1 MMNSKRIICWNVN
14 GIRAWSKKG
23 CLEWIIEQNPDI
35 FCFQETKAHP
45 DQLDTSLL
53 NIDGYTSYFD
63 HSKLKKGYSGVAVY
77 SKEKPTRVDSDL
89 LVENSEGKKEID
101 QEGRFIALYFENYEK
116 APNKKLNAADRQSI
130 QGKKGYVFINCY
142 FPNGGGESHRL
153 EYKLR
158 FYKAFHEYI
167 KNSRKEGYNVI
178 FCGDLNVAHTEIDIA
193 RPKENQNHVGFLPV
207 ERKWVDGL
215 IADGFIDTFRF
226 LNPEVKERY
235 SWWDVKSGA
244 RNRNIG
250 WRIDYFFV
258 DNSLRENILDAKIHS
273 DIYGSDHC
281 PIFLNIKI

>member
-1 MMNSKRIICWNVN
+1 MKKIICWNVN

-23 CLEWIIEQNPDI
+23 CLEWVLSENPDI

-45 DQLDTSLL
+45 DQLDASLL

-77 SKEKPTRVDSDL
+77 TKEKPEKVDSNL
-89 LVENSEGKKEID
+89 FVQESETSKAKQID
-101 QEGRFIALYFENYEK
+101 QEGRFIALYF
-116 APNKKLNAADRQSI
+116 KKF
-130 QGKKGYVFINCY
+130 VFVNCY
-142 FPNGGGESHRL
+142 FPNGGGDISRL

-158 FYKAFHEYI
+158 FYKAFQEYVI
-167 KNSRKEGYNVI
+167 KLKNEGKKVV

-193 RPKENQNHVGFLPV
+193 RPKENSNHVGFLPV
-207 ERKWVDGL
+207 ERDWLTGV
-215 IADGFIDTFRF
+215 INAGFIDTFRF
-226 LNPEVKERY
+226 KNPDARDVY

-250 WRIDYFFV
+250 WRIDYFLV
-258 DNSLRENILDAKIHS
+258 DESQEKSILNTKIHS

-281 PIFLNIKI
+281 PISLEIDL

>member
-1 MMNSKRIICWNVN
+1 MSDENIIKIICWNVN

-23 CLEWIIEQNPDI
+23 CLDWVVEQNPDI

-45 DQLDTSLL
+45 EQLDASLL
-53 NIDGYTSYFD
+53 NIEGYTSYFD

-77 SKEKPTRVDSDL
+77 TKEKPVRVDCDL
-89 LVENSEGKKEID
+89 YIEDADGKQEID
-101 QEGRFIALYFENYEK
+101 QEGRFIALYYTGANST
-116 APNKKLNAADRQSI
+116 NSKKESS
-130 QGKKGYVFINCY
+130 KGYVLINCY
-142 FPNGGGESHRL
+142 FPNGGGEPHRL

-158 FYKAFHEYI
+158 FYKAFHQYI
-167 KNSRKEGYNVI
+167 KKAQKEGLQVV

-193 RPKENQNHVGFLPV
+193 RPKENQNHVGFLPI
-207 ERKWVDGL
+207 ERSWLDGVV
-215 IADGFIDTFRF
+215 ADGYIDTFRF
-226 LNPEVKERY
+226 LNPDARNVY

-258 DNSLRENILDAKIHS
+258 DSSLKESLVDAKIYG

-281 PIFLNIKI
+281 PISLHLKV

>member
-1 MMNSKRIICWNVN
+1 MKKIICWNVN

-23 CLEWIIEQNPDI
+23 CLDWVLLQNPDI

-77 SKEKPTRVDSDL
+77 TKEKPEKVDVDL
-89 LVENSEGKKEID
+89 LVETADGKGTREID
-101 QEGRFIALYFENYEK
+101 QEGRFIALYF
-116 APNKKLNAADRQSI
+116 
-130 QGKKGYVFINCY
+130 KGFVFINCY
-142 FPNGGGESHRL
+142 FPNGGGDVSRL

-158 FYKAFHEYI
+158 FYKAFQEYVS
-167 KNSRKEGYNVI
+167 KLSNEGKKVI

-193 RPKENQNHVGFLPV
+193 RPKENSNHVGFLPV
-207 ERKWVDGL
+207 ERDWLSGV
-215 IADGFIDTFRF
+215 INSGFIDTFRHK
-226 LNPEVKERY
+226 NPEARDVY

-250 WRIDYFFV
+250 WRIDYFLV
-258 DNSLRENILDAKIHS
+258 NKIQEKNIVSAQIHS

-281 PIFLNIKI
+281 PISLEINL